1 MIELVKIEKVCLHE
15 AHETLRLE
23 ETCRAIREDGVLLHP
38 PLAVRMKDD
47 RYMII
52 DGAHRTC
59 ALQRLGCRR
68 IPLQVVDE
76 QCFTLDS
83 WGHVVQKGAWF
94 DQLLLDSTLLWQ
106 AERPQDLMLAEVT
119 DAQGETL
126 FATPKQAGHH
136 LKAWHRIVAA
146 YSRDQ
151 AVARVADDTGL
162 HLEPDQVLLKYPS
175 CTLGYLEAVVRAGQ
189 VVPAGVTRFVVQN
202 RILNLR
208 FPLPFLMDECH
219 TV

>member
-1 MIELVKIEKVCLHE
+1 MIELVKIEKICLHE
-15 AHETLRLE
+15 EHETLRLE
-23 ETCRAIREDGVLLHP
+23 DTCQAIREDGVLLHP
-38 PLAVRMKDD
+38 PLAIRMKDD

-59 ALQRLGCRR
+59 ALQRLGCMRV
-68 IPLQVVDE
+68 PLQVVDE
-76 QCFTLDS
+76 RSFTLDS
-83 WGHVVQKGAWF
+83 WGHVVKKGAWF
-94 DQLLLDSTLLWQ
+94 DQLLQDPDLVWQ

-119 DAQGETL
+119 DAQGVTL
-126 FATPKQAGHH
+126 FAKPKQAGHH
-136 LKAWHRIVAA
+136 LKTWHRIVAA

-151 AVARVADDTGL
+151 AVERVADDMGV

-189 VVPAGVTRFVVQN
+189 VVPAGVTRFNVPN

-208 FPLPFLMDECH
+208 LPLPVLMGECH
-219 TV
+219 AI